1 MGIPVITNMKAEELV
16 KDKDGRVV
24 AVKAISGGK
33 EYTFNAKGGVVLATG
48 GFGANAQMVKKY
60 NHAIDERFKHNRRPP
75 EPPVEALYMAE
86 KAGGQLVNHG
96 LHPDLSDRDPI
107 SGVIELIAD
116 ARFDGAILVNQE
128 GKRFV
133 EELERRDVISNAIL
147 KQPGAYCYV
156 LWNDNIGK
164 ISNTVKIHDTEYKTF
179 TKQGIMHTSDTLKG
193 AADYFHIPYA
203 NLKATVDRVSR
214 WLKTAAKT

>member
-1 MGIPVITNMKAEELV
+1 
-16 KDKDGRVV
+16 
-24 AVKAISGGK
+24 
-33 EYTFNAKGGVVLATG
+33 
-48 GFGANAQMVKKY
+48 MVKKY
-60 NHAIDERFKHNRRPP
+60 NPAIDERFKTTDAP
-75 EPPVEALYMAE
+75 EPPVKLCTWQRRPA
-86 KAGGQLVNHG
+86 VSSSTW
-96 LHPDLSDRDPI
+96 LHPRLSICDPI

-203 NLKATVDRVSR
+203 NLKATVDRVSQM
-214 WLKTAAKT
+214 AKRRRQRLRLP